1 MVAEIQMDDRTWNS
15 FLCVRPP
22 QKLLDEIM
30 KKTLQFYGAANR
42 LDPKEIYDMI
52 PITFP
57 SANVL
62 DRDLFPGVG
71 KFDVERALGENHPY
85 FSLASWV
92 QLCQKIAQQDLNNL
106 GSIFAICEQM
116 VPGA

>member
-1 MVAEIQMDDRTWNS
+1 MAKTVADPHVLQATNQPNMLNNLQEANE
-15 FLCVRPP
+15 
-22 QKLLDEIM
+22 LLDEIM
-30 KKTLQFYGAANR
+30 KKRLQFYEAARR

-71 KFDVERALGENHPY
+71 KFDVEKALGENRPY
-85 FSLASWV
+85 FSLVSWV
-92 QLCQKIAQQDLNNL
+92 LRCQKCP
-106 GSIFAICEQM
+106 SRT
-116 VPGA
+116 